1 MNLPNKLTL
10 LRVILVPF
18 FVIFLI
24 MDLGF
29 IGDMIALV
37 IFVAASVTD
46 YLDGH
51 LARKYNLVTNFGK
64 FMDPMA
70 DKLLVGSAVICLLGI
85 GRIPAWVVVILIGRE
100 FVISSF
106 RLVACEK
113 GVVIAAGYWGKF
125 KTVFQM
131 IMTIALILHFDH
143 PVWHMIEVALIA
155 ISTILCIISLVDY
168 LWANREV
175 IKDFG

>member
-10 LRVILVPF
+10 LRVLLVPF
-18 FVIFLI
+18 FVVFLL

-29 IGDMIALV
+29 TGDLIALV
-37 IFVAASVTD
+37 IFCVASITD
-46 YLDGH
+46 FLDGY
-51 LARKYNLVTNFGK
+51 LARKWNLVTNFGK

-70 DKLLVGSAVICLLGI
+70 DKLLVSSAVICLLGI

-125 KTVFQM
+125 KTAFQM
-131 IMTIALILHFDH
+131 FMTIALILHFDM
-143 PVWHMIEVALIA
+143 PAWHYLEIALIA
-155 ISTILCIISLVDY
+155 ISTILCIVSLVDY
-168 LWANREV
+168 LWANRDV